1 MDLQEKKKTEIESKA
16 PGINVLATTV
26 AMIAIQ
32 NEILDVNNLVKKKT
46 DYNAKILDI
55 ESKYITT
62 VDWNKYTEDIAA
74 NKIIGEGLVDKFA
87 FARSY
92 FFFNK

>member
-1 MDLQEKKKTEIESKA
+1 MTQINQVQKSIRDVSVDLQEKKKTEIESKA

-26 AMIAIQ
+26 AMIAVE
-32 NEILDVNNLVKKKT
+32 NEILDVSNLVKKKT

-62 VDWNKYTEDIAA
+62 VD
-74 NKIIGEGLVDKFA
+74 
-87 FARSY
+87 
-92 FFFNK
+92 